1 MLSPAFRRKAPQWV
15 DVGSVDDVI
24 PGAPVKV
31 EFTVRKR
38 DAWTTVE
45 RRASA
50 WVLTA
55 DRRQFIV
62 YDPKCTHLGCPYRWD
77 PGRKQF
83 LCPCHNA
90 VFDVDGRIVSGPP
103 PRPLDRYPVKVVG
116 RRLLVLPERRPVSE
130 AA

>member
-1 MLSPAFRRKAPQWV
+1 M
-15 DVGSVDDVI
+15 
-24 PGAPVKV
+24 KV

-77 PGRKQF
+77 PGRKHL